1 MKSDSERILKFTLG
15 HAGLTDELHVADD
28 EKKGIQTFAL
38 SN

>member
-28 EKKGIQTFAL
+28 ENKGIQTFGL